1 MFWRDMHRQIM
12 YAILHEIHY
21 IKLTW
26 FMPFQVKIMIFIR
39 QKHNLFSHL
48 VIQKQ
53 IQILAAE
60 LINIYKLGSIL
71 ARLFLW
77 SLYLWQI
84 LKLNVFSFEFLRTPP
99 PPPWLHMPHKSPL
112 LFSEVF
118 FFSLIFILT
127 RPYVFWQGK
136 CTYYVDAISKKGHK
150 KKTETCSKLFMSSWL
165 RRIFFIGYK
174 FLSQ

>member
-26 FMPFQVKIMIFIR
+26 LMPFQVKIMIYIR
-39 QKHNLFSHL
+39 QKHNFFSHL

-53 IQILAAE
+53 IQMLAAE

-71 ARLFLW
+71 AQLFLW

-84 LKLNVFSFEFLRTPP
+84 LKLNVFSLSFWEP
-99 PPPWLHMPHKSPL
+99 PL

-165 RRIFFIGYK
+165 RRS
-174 FLSQ
+174 FL